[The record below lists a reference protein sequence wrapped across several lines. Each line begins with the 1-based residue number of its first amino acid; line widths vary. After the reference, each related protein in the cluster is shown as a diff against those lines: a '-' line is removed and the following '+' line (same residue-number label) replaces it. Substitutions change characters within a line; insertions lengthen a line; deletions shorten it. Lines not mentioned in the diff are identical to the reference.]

1 MSDLFGCNCPHCGQ
15 PILEKQST
23 PFDVFW
29 ADVPHKIG
37 KEQARKAWKRL
48 SAPDRHEAQRHVKAF
63 YAWFAKMFPTASP
76 LHPSTYLNNKRWQDE
91 ALRPA
96 LRSSEPVDRAAYWAN
111 KINEGATVSRS
122 YASSAVWNEICARN
136 LVPHDEM
143 RKRGLT

>member
-15 PILEKQST
+15 PIVEKQT
-23 PFDVFW
+23 TGFDEFW

-37 KEQARKAWKRL
+37 KEQSRKAWNKL
-48 SAPDRHEAQRHVKAF
+48 TTADMQEAHRHVKAF
-63 YAWFAKMFPTASP
+63 YAWFAKTFPTASP

-91 ALRPA
+91 ALRPS
-96 LRSSEPVDRAAYWAN
+96 LRSDKPVDRAAYWA
-111 KINEGATVSRS
+111 KQIKEGKTVARS

>member
-15 PILEKQST
+15 PIVEKQT
-23 PFDVFW
+23 TGFDEFW

-37 KEQARKAWKRL
+37 KDQASKAWKKL
-48 SAPDRHEAQRHVKAF
+48 SGQDRAQAAKLVKPF
-63 YAWFAKMFPTASP
+63 YAWFAKAYPTASL

-96 LRSSEPVDRAAYWAN
+96 LRTSEPVDRAAYWAG

-136 LVPHDEM
+136 LVPYDEM